1 MPTVDHVPAHRTRIC
16 GRESQKAS
24 LIGGAGSFS
33 RQPAILWVAWIEAE
47 VSRRFQLSK
56 GTAAYPR
63 HKGRYRWLALVLAAM
78 AGPGNYVKRWR
89 TALHVT
95 VSTLILAILELAIT
109 PVAHAAAA
117 TATLSVTSTWQT
129 GFIAHFTINNSST
142 VPLNDWKLEFD
153 LPSGES
159 VSHTWNSTLAQSGTH
174 YVLTPANWN
183 RIIAPGGSAT
193 GGLRGVLTGSYSP
206 PSNCLLNGQYFC
218 T

>member
-1 MPTVDHVPAHRTRIC
+1 
-16 GRESQKAS
+16 
-24 LIGGAGSFS
+24 
-33 RQPAILWVAWIEAE
+33 
-47 VSRRFQLSK
+47 
-56 GTAAYPR
+56 
-63 HKGRYRWLALVLAAM
+63 M
-78 AGPGNYVKRWR
+78 AGPNRYEKLWR

-95 VSTLILAILELAIT
+95 LSAFIVAILGLGIT

-117 TATLSVTSTWQT
+117 TATLSVSHSWQT
-129 GFIAHFTINNSST
+129 GFIAHFTIANSSM
-142 VPLNDWKLEFD
+142 VPLTDWKLEFD
-153 LPSGES
+153 LPVGEG

-183 RIIAPGGSAT
+183 RSIAPGGSAT